1 MLKRKRESSPSS
13 TPSQGYKLSRQRSSE
28 VAIPGY
34 NESLENGVV
43 KESSVGVVEH
53 LHHVSSSTVVE
64 ALVQPEQQQKTMEVR
79 PPPETEIQETAATT
93 TCSPAMENNS
103 HHDNDKKMMM
113 QQVTTSESTEQQKH
127 QPQQGSASKTEN
139 GNAGDSALGFGAS
152 VASTSQ
158 TPPPV
163 VAEVLHTVPSHAGWF
178 SWTKI
183 HTLERQ
189 GLAGFFNGTSVAHT
203 PELYM
208 EYRNAI
214 VNKYREDPTKI
225 ISIADIMQGNLGGNV
240 VVVDEKSI
248 ARVLGFLDH
257 WGLINYQAPEDWLP
271 TWPNKEAADS
281 LLEVDESGV
290 SQAML
295 PQTDTSLYKSHKS
308 RSPASSKQNAT
319 SKQSIMKQTAA
330 DRALAEALE
339 KLQGPEVEYH
349 CNSCA
354 ADCSRQRY
362 HCQKQADFDLCP
374 DCYNAG
380 KFGSDMM
387 STDFMRMDVTEAAD
401 AKGEGWTDQETLL
414 LLEALELYGDNWNE
428 IAEHVATKS
437 KSQCILHFI
446 RLPIEDPFLDDT
458 DTSTLPFSAPSP
470 PSVLQT
476 ASSSE
481 GEQKVEPSSEKPSE
495 SLAPKVVS
503 NNTGTESAS
512 KRLSAPPSAVAFADA
527 GNPVMTQVAFLAAL
541 VGRNVATAAAQAA
554 LASLTEKEPGPRLA
568 AGTAIVLDAPKVKEL
583 LPSGSHPDSCQGSP
597 IGWRAANSS

>member
-1 MLKRKRESSPSS
+1 LLHFLYTQEDTMLKRKRESSPSS

-28 VAIPGY
+28 VAIAGH

-53 LHHVSSSTVVE
+53 LHHVSSSAAVE

-103 HHDNDKKMMM
+103 HHDNEKKMMM
-113 QQVTTSESTEQQKH
+113 QQVTTSESTEQQKQ
-127 QPQQGSASKTEN
+127 QPQHGSASKTEN

-189 GLAGFFNGTSVAHT
+189 GLAGLFNGTSVANT

-214 VNKYREDPTKI
+214 VNKYREDPTKV

-290 SQAML
+290 SQALL
-295 PQTDTSLYKSHKS
+295 PQTDTSLYKSHKA

-362 HCQKQADFDLCP
+362 HCQKQVCSWIPLCTMAS
-374 DCYNAG
+374 NFLQLIAIMVTAE
-380 KFGSDMM
+380 FGQTYQGCVCSFFLCRQILI
-387 STDFMRMDVTEAAD
+387 SVPT
-401 AKGEGWTDQETLL
+401 
-414 LLEALELYGDNWNE
+414 
-428 IAEHVATKS
+428 ATM
-437 KSQCILHFI
+437 L
-446 RLPIEDPFLDDT
+446 
-458 DTSTLPFSAPSP
+458 
-470 PSVLQT
+470 
-476 ASSSE
+476 
-481 GEQKVEPSSEKPSE
+481 G
-495 SLAPKVVS
+495 SL
-503 NNTGTESAS
+503 G
-512 KRLSAPPSAVAFADA
+512 
-527 GNPVMTQVAFLAAL
+527 Q
-541 VGRNVATAAAQAA
+541 
-554 LASLTEKEPGPRLA
+554 
-568 AGTAIVLDAPKVKEL
+568 I
-583 LPSGSHPDSCQGSP
+583 
-597 IGWRAANSS
+597 